1 MIEKVIR
8 VEAQEFYSQE
18 ADGSQELKRFCF
30 SRSQQ
35 HWSCFGTT
43 KETAVTAPGLK
54 IIELELGKM
63 LSIPCVLHSVGIV
76 SSEKPSE
83 VN

>member
-1 MIEKVIR
+1 MIEKVIG
-8 VEAQEFYSQE
+8 VEAQEFYAQE

-54 IIELELGKM
+54 IIELELGKGF
-63 LSIPCVLHSVGIV
+63 PFHVLHGIGIV

>member
-1 MIEKVIR
+1 M
-8 VEAQEFYSQE
+8 
-18 ADGSQELKRFCF
+18 
-30 SRSQQ
+30 
-35 HWSCFGTT
+35 
-43 KETAVTAPGLK
+43 TAPGLK

-63 LSIPCVLHSVGIV
+63 LSLPCVLHGVGIV

>member
-1 MIEKVIR
+1 MEP
-8 VEAQEFYSQE
+8 QEFYSQE

-30 SRSQQ
+30 SRCQQ
-35 HWSCFGTT
+35 HWSYFGTT
-43 KETAVTAPGLK
+43 KETAVTTPGFK
-54 IIELELGKM
+54 ITELELGKM
-63 LSIPCVLHSVGIV
+63 LSLPCVLHGFGTV